1 MAKISPVGSNMTV
14 LHGKKYDLD
23 ESKKDPAKQIAEALN
38 IMLKGKSLNESR
50 FTQTDFGTVEYMGK
64 RYTLK
69 NQADFTNRLLPGNFV
84 NYHDAERG
92 EEFDFEMAADATSES
107 GEDCTVYWIFSHTKG
122 ESDSDWD
129 SFDYTDVDRVVCG
142 PLEDEDDLD
151 ESMETV
157 ESTEDEYVDL
167 DEGDMNESKKY
178 SGNDFLVFDNGSE
191 TMDRYTIILKDDED
205 NEDSRGMIPVLIS
218 GEDPRGISGHEEI
231 RLNDLLN
238 KLYVPDDASE
248 EDIKDAEEFL
258 GKEIDFST
266 LPEAVQKF
274 VLNDYNSRDL
284 DLDESSKLNEATSK
298 DWTGQDVIESRDII
312 ERLDELESD
321 EDSLDDN
328 DKEELEVLREF
339 KNAFGDHDDWKHG
352 IAIINRSYFV
362 EHVKELLADIGIPEN
377 LENFPSY
384 IAIDWDA
391 TANNIERDYSSYD
404 INGTEFLARD

>member
-14 LHGKKYDLD
+14 LHGKKYDVLFSYETPVAAKDIKTGEVFKTSKKWSATTSKHISKWLAGEKASEKPQEFFDDLD

-84 NYHDAERG
+84 NYHDAEEG

-129 SFDYTDVDRVVCG
+129 SFDYTDVDRIVCE
-142 PLEDEDDLD
+142 PLEDEGDLD

-167 DEGDMNESKKY
+167 DEDDMNESKKY
-178 SGNDFLVFDNGSE
+178 SENDFLVFDSGGE

-205 NEDSRGMIPVLIS
+205 NADSRGMIPVLIS
-218 GEDPRGISGHEEI
+218 GKNPRGRSGHEEI
-231 RLNDLLN
+231 RLDDLLN

-266 LPEAVQKF
+266 LPDDVQKF
-274 VLNDYNSRDL
+274 VLNDYNSRHL
-284 DLDESSKLNEATSK
+284 YESNLNESGDLHQALQYMNELIAGGAEYPDAHTK
-298 DWTGQDVIESRDII
+298 AIMKFDVDG
-312 ERLDELESD
+312 
-321 EDSLDDN
+321 DD
-328 DKEELEVLREF
+328 
-339 KNAFGDHDDWKHG
+339 
-352 IAIINRSYFV
+352 
-362 EHVKELLADIGIPEN
+362 LAD
-377 LENFPSY
+377 L
-384 IAIDWDA
+384 
-391 TANNIERDYSSYD
+391 YD
-404 INGTEFLARD
+404 NQ

>member
-1 MAKISPVGSNMTV
+1 
-14 LHGKKYDLD
+14 
-23 ESKKDPAKQIAEALN
+23 
-38 IMLKGKSLNESR
+38 MLKKINEMDLLVESIDTLYGKVSKAINE
-50 FTQTDFGTVEYMGK
+50 
-64 RYTLK
+64 
-69 NQADFTNRLLPGNFV
+69 
-84 NYHDAERG
+84 
-92 EEFDFEMAADATSES
+92 
-107 GEDCTVYWIFSHTKG
+107 C
-122 ESDSDWD
+122 
-129 SFDYTDVDRVVCG
+129 
-142 PLEDEDDLD
+142 
-151 ESMETV
+151 METV

-167 DEGDMNESKKY
+167 DEDQSKKY
-178 SGNDFLVFDNGSE
+178 SGNDFLVFDNGGE

-218 GEDPRGISGHEEI
+218 GEAPRGISGHEEI

-284 DLDESSKLNEATSK
+284 DLDESSGDIDEELTDREKIEFCKKVAEKFKFTFEEYKERDNTYYLFRRLIDERVVIGNLTLDEAYQRSQAEDFSSVFVYKTRGLDESSKLNEATSK

-339 KNAFGDHDDWKHG
+339 KNALGDHDDWKRG

>member
-14 LHGKKYDLD
+14 LHGKKYDVLFSYETPVAAKDIKTGEVFKTSKKWSATTSKHISKWLAGEKASEKPQEFFDDLD

-38 IMLKGKSLNESR
+38 IMLKDKTLNESR

-84 NYHDAERG
+84 NYHDAEEG

-129 SFDYTDVDRVVCG
+129 SFDYTDVDRIVCE
-142 PLEDEDDLD
+142 PLEDE
-151 ESMETV
+151 
-157 ESTEDEYVDL
+157 YV
-167 DEGDMNESKKY
+167 
-178 SGNDFLVFDNGSE
+178 
-191 TMDRYTIILKDDED
+191 
-205 NEDSRGMIPVLIS
+205 
-218 GEDPRGISGHEEI
+218 
-231 RLNDLLN
+231 
-238 KLYVPDDASE
+238 
-248 EDIKDAEEFL
+248 
-258 GKEIDFST
+258 
-266 LPEAVQKF
+266 
-274 VLNDYNSRDL
+274 

-391 TANNIERDYSSYD
+391 TAYNIERDYSSYD